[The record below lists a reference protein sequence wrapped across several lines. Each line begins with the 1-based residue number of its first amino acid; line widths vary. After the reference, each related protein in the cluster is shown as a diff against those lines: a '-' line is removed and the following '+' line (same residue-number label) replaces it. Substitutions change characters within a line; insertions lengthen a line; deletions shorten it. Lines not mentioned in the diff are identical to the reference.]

1 MEAKTATSQEDL
13 VINFFIY
20 GEQQQCEVKKQK
32 YSDLL
37 NLRRGENN
45 KVCEQMKL
53 SMN

>member
-1 MEAKTATSQEDL
+1 MEAKTATSQEDF
-13 VINFFIY
+13 NFFIY

-32 YSDLL
+32 SSDLL
-37 NLRRGENN
+37 NLKWEGKD